1 MDILAIIL
9 ACSLH
14 ADDRL
19 VGTLI
24 DVQSSGNPYFVGD
37 LRTLKTYDSLRSP
50 EEALR
55 VADDIRRH
63 GGRPAVGLLG
73 VPLDWA
79 ARYDRPART
88 LFDACTNI
96 AVGTAAFADYDARCS
111 VRKRTHRNSRDH
123 RPSDHSRRR
132 YCVVREFARDLGVR
146 VAAPV
151 ILRNLLE
158 HAASTLDPTS
168 DRPPERSQ
176 PFATA
181 PREGSDDDA
190 RLFLRSSPGRAS
202 SSSPHDSAAGY

>member
-19 VGTLI
+19 VRTLV

-50 EEALR
+50 EDALR

-79 ARYDRPART
+79 TRYDRPARA
-88 LFDACTNI
+88 LFDACTNVAI
-96 AVGTAAFADYDARCS
+96 GTAALADYDAKCS
-111 VRKRTHRNSRDH
+111 GHRKTHLGSH
-123 RPSDHSRRR
+123 RHQPPDYDRRR
-132 YCVVREFARDLGVR
+132 YCVVTEFARDLGVR

-151 ILRNLLE
+151 ILQSLLE
-158 HAASTLDPTS
+158 HAATVPDSSSDP
-168 DRPPERSQ
+168 PPERSE
-176 PFATA
+176 PFVTG
-181 PREGSDDDA
+181 PRRESEDDA
-190 RLFLRSSPGRAS
+190 RLFLRLSAGRAS
-202 SSSPHDSAAGY
+202 SESPSD